1 MPVTRNLIGNQLG
14 SKVQELFKLIEQTP
28 NWEMFVSDQTEHV
41 VKTLYKHK
49 NMTDSLEEL
58 GMKYTTA
65 RAHLLRA
72 IERITEHKVDFL
84 RKGESK
90 QAQQLFSLM
99 DSIPCWENIV
109 TEREAMLAKKFRKV
123 KSFYELGREL
133 NQSPGNI
140 AATLYGSTQKMGVVG
155 KLLKRL
161 PK

>member
-1 MPVTRNLIGNQLG
+1 MPVTRNLTGSQLG
-14 SKVQELFKLIEQTP
+14 GKVHELFKLIETTP
-28 NWEMFVSDQTEHV
+28 DWEKFVSDQTEHV

-49 NMTDSLEEL
+49 NMTDTLEEL
-58 GMKYTTA
+58 NMKYTTA

-72 IERITEHKVDFL
+72 IDRISERRVDFL

-90 QAQQLFSLM
+90 QAQQLFELM
-99 DSIPCWENIV
+99 DAIPCWEQEV

-123 KSFYELGREL
+123 RSFYEMGREL
-133 NQSPGNI
+133 DQSPGNI

-161 PK
+161 AK